1 MWKCGYFPVQ
11 FYFARWLFAPVI
23 GYMRESG
30 SALTTAPQ
38 FIDSKTQ
45 KSVPFPLLFDAHDVT
60 PASLSLSLIVPSYNE
75 QERLPIMMEE
85 TLNYLTAKKKKD
97 PSFTY
102 EIIVVDDGSRDKTSQ
117 VALEFSRKHGS
128 DVIRVMTLTKN
139 VGKGG
144 AVQQVSASI
153 FAQFNVIF
161 SFDKCSL
168 FIYRV
173 CCMLVAND
181 C

>member
-1 MWKCGYFPVQ
+1 
-11 FYFARWLFAPVI
+11 
-23 GYMRESG
+23 
-30 SALTTAPQ
+30 
-38 FIDSKTQ
+38 
-45 KSVPFPLLFDAHDVT
+45 
-60 PASLSLSLIVPSYNE
+60 VPSYNE

-161 SFDKCSL
+161 GF
-168 FIYRV
+168 
-173 CCMLVAND
+173 
-181 C
+181 